1 MALDERRTMLAD
13 DALELVEG
21 LRLLQKEKM
30 RMLAEDPDQ
39 LAKTSIKDLSIPW
52 GIAND
57 KWFAAMGENKVIVE
71 HRKGVSLEDAMAA
84 IAAARAKLKEQ
95 AIEVN
100 VTPKE

>member
-1 MALDERRTMLAD
+1 
-13 DALELVEG
+13 
-21 LRLLQKEKM
+21 
-30 RMLAEDPDQ
+30 
-39 LAKTSIKDLSIPW
+39 
-52 GIAND
+52 
-57 KWFAAMGENKVIVE
+57 MGENKVIVE